1 MTSTSSHSSAVLGTA
16 IAIATSAAT
25 ARRALQTS
33 LVVGTLL
40 NLVNQ
45 PEALL
50 GRAEVVPLKALV
62 TYLVPYCVSTY
73 TAVMVTLRERADP
86 RL

>member
-1 MTSTSSHSSAVLGTA
+1 MESTSSPSSVVFGRAFG
-16 IAIATSAAT
+16 IATSAAT
-25 ARRALQTS
+25 VRRALQTS
-33 LVVGTLL
+33 LVVGTVL

-50 GRAEVVPLKALV
+50 GGAQLVPLKMLI

-73 TAVMVTLRERADP
+73 TAVMVTLRERAGA
-86 RL
+86 